1 MSDAV
6 PVDDGRCF
14 ACGPYSA
21 EGLHLRFAPDGEA
34 SVRAEITLPPR
45 FQGWRGVAHGGVVMM
60 LLDEAMAHACGL
72 AGERG
77 MTAAMEMRFR
87 APVPLGTPLVVNGTV
102 KWRRRKVLAL
112 EATVALRDGT
122 ILASG
127 EGSFVSAGPLGEAR
141 LGSPDVY
148 PPELP

>member
-1 MSDAV
+1 MSEAV

-14 ACGPYSA
+14 ACGPFNA
-21 EGLHLRFAPDGEA
+21 EGMHLRFAPDGETG
-34 SVRAEITLPPR
+34 VRAEITLPPR
-45 FQGWRGVAHGGVVMM
+45 FQGWQGVAHGGIVMM

-87 APVPLGTPLVVNGTV
+87 APVPLGTPLIVTGTV

-122 ILASG
+122 VLASG

-141 LGSPDVY
+141 LGSPDVF
-148 PPELP
+148 PTEPR